1 MINSLRINL
10 FYLECVKRPE
20 NLHPLRMAKT
30 HLIPDTAATAAV
42 TRRGVRVWAG
52 AVPLPAAV
60 ANAVAGECINLE
72 GKTTCAARELL
83 KAKTGKENFGEQ
95 VAKLR
100 LCARGCQCCQYA
112 GLERA
117 NTHTHTQANTQP
129 QHPCKPC
136 CACNQPTII
145 SIRRPRSLGRVS
157 RAMQNSNKRIVNAE
171 IESKSCFALP
181 ALANENTIHS
191 IHTHTHTLAEEL
203 RKTSSKKDSA
213 CQKFCVKSSYFNTLA
228 VGIFIFLEIT
238 TQLWRHP

>member
-1 MINSLRINL
+1 MWRSYFILLTVCNFSSAIVLKTLCLTLNKNLYYCVEKKNNEREKEREGESSVINSLRINL

-42 TRRGVRVWAG
+42 TRRRGVGVWAG

-60 ANAVAGECINLE
+60 ANAVAAECINLE

-117 NTHTHTQANTQP
+117 NTHTYTGKHTTAVPLQALL
-129 QHPCKPC
+129 CL
-136 CACNQPTII
+136 QPTDNHLNPETTFFGA
-145 SIRRPRSLGRVS
+145 R
-157 RAMQNSNKRIVNAE
+157 
-171 IESKSCFALP
+171 
-181 ALANENTIHS
+181 LA
-191 IHTHTHTLAEEL
+191 
-203 RKTSSKKDSA
+203 
-213 CQKFCVKSSYFNTLA
+213 SYA
-228 VGIFIFLEIT
+228 K
-238 TQLWRHP
+238 

>member
-1 MINSLRINL
+1 MLKTLCLTLNKNLYHCVGKKNNEREKEREGESSVINSLRINL

-42 TRRGVRVWAG
+42 TRRGVRVWVG

-60 ANAVAGECINLE
+60 ANAVAAECINLE

-145 SIRRPRSLGRVS
+145 SIRRPRSLGAS
-157 RAMQNSNKRIVNAE
+157 R
-171 IESKSCFALP
+171 
-181 ALANENTIHS
+181 
-191 IHTHTHTLAEEL
+191 EL
-203 RKTSSKKDSA
+203 CKIATSE
-213 CQKFCVKSSYFNTLA
+213 L
-228 VGIFIFLEIT
+228 
-238 TQLWRHP
+238 